1 MIEKLI
7 TDHRSQITKLKIMTV
22 VGTRPEIIRL
32 SATIKLLDKY
42 THQIFV
48 HTGQNYDYELNEIF
62 FEDLG
67 LRKPDHFM
75 NVDTSSLGIA
85 IGDIIKKTE
94 ELINLE
100 KPDALLVLGDTN
112 SCLSAYMAK
121 RKHIPIFHM
130 EAGNRSFDFNVPE
143 EVNRRIIDH
152 IADFN
157 LVYTEHARRHLIAE
171 GLQHRR
177 IYLTGSPMFE
187 VLQQNMEKIQN
198 SDVLQRLN
206 EQITNH
212 QLPVTNHQ
220 SPITNHEYF
229 LVSVHREENVDIPEN
244 LQKILTILNTLAETY
259 KLPVIVS
266 THPRT
271 RKRIEMLGK
280 DKKQKEKDKS
290 IKAEGLSNKPEE
302 TLNFEHGTLNFEPE
316 TLNLELGTLNPLI
329 HFLKPFGFTDYVHL
343 QMNALC
349 TISDSGTIS
358 EESAI
363 LNFPAISL
371 RQSMER
377 PEAQDAGSIILTG
390 FEPDVVLNAIATV
403 IEEYKEK
410 VKSNKSE
417 VKSNKSEGLS
427 NKSEVKS
434 NKSEVKSNKSE
445 VISQKLEVES
455 QETSSFS
462 LNPSAFP
469 PPFALILNPS
479 ALNDTSALI
488 LNPSAFIP
496 AFPQEYFIP
505 NTSWRV
511 LKLILGN
518 TKLSN
523 KWWGVNEA

>member
-1 MIEKLI
+1 MPKEQF
-7 TDHRSQITKLKIMTV
+7 TDHRSQITKLKVMTV

-42 THQIFV
+42 ANQVFV

-75 NVDTSSLGIA
+75 NVDTSSLGA
-85 IGDIIKKTE
+85 AVGDIFKKTE
-94 ELINLE
+94 EILNLE

-143 EVNRRIIDH
+143 EINRRIIDH

-157 LVYTEHARRHLIAE
+157 LVYTEHARRHLISE

-177 IYLTGSPMFE
+177 IYLTGSPMWE
-187 VLQQNMEKIQN
+187 VLQQNMDKIYSSN
-198 SDVLQRLN
+198 ILEELSK
-206 EQITNH
+206 QITDH
-212 QLPVTNHQ
+212 SSH
-220 SPITNHEYF
+220 ITAKKYF
-229 LVSVHREENVDIPEN
+229 MVSVHREENVDNPEN
-244 LQKILTILNTLAETY
+244 LNKILTVLNTLAETY
-259 KLPVIVS
+259 QLPVIVS

-271 RKRIEMLGK
+271 RKRIEAL
-280 DKKQKEKDKS
+280 DS
-290 IKAEGLSNKPEE
+290 
-302 TLNFEHGTLNFEPE
+302 TLITDNRS
-316 TLNLELGTLNPLI
+316 LI
-329 HFLKPFGFTDYVHL
+329 TYMKPFGFTDYVHL

-358 EESAI
+358 EESAM
-363 LNFPAISL
+363 LGFPAISL

-390 FEPDVVLNAIATV
+390 FEPDIVLNAVNTV
-403 IEEYKEK
+403 IDEH
-410 VKSNKSE
+410 S
-417 VKSNKSEGLS
+417 
-427 NKSEVKS
+427 
-434 NKSEVKSNKSE
+434 
-445 VISQKLEVES
+445 SQL
-455 QETSSFS
+455 TAHSS
-462 LNPSAFP
+462 PS
-469 PPFALILNPS
+469 
-479 ALNDTSALI
+479 
-488 LNPSAFIP
+488 
-496 AFPQEYFIP
+496 EYFIP

-511 LKLILGN
+511 VKLILGN

-523 KWWGVNEA
+523 KWWGIK